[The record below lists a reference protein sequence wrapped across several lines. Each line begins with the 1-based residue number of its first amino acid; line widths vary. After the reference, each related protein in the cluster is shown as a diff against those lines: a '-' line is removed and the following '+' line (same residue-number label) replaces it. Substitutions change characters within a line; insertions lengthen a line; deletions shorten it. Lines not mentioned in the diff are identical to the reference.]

1 MPNDCYNYLEAPEG
15 DLSLIAD
22 YFSTRKRKYSK
33 LPDTYLNFEKILPIP
48 KELENTD
55 PNEDSLNW
63 YNWCCENW
71 GTTWNSY
78 DGNVTED
85 GIGFNTAWAPPS
97 PLIAVLANQIDKP
110 LRMVYDEPGMDFCGE
125 VLAYPD
131 GTYEDNCYSPRS
143 DAPDNLREEL
153 MIDDEDELDEDYE

>member
-71 GTTWNSY
+71 GTKWNSY